1 MMMGNKDC
9 VFCKIVNKEEP
20 SNIIYEDELVCCF
33 LDIDPI
39 NEGHVLIVPKEHYH
53 DIDDL
58 DDETLL
64 RITKLSIKLTKVT
77 KKAFNPDGYT
87 IMQNG
92 GLFTDFGHYHM
103 HIFPRY
109 IDDEFG
115 WTCKS
120 IDNKKSLDV
129 VKEKLKVILQEL

>member
-1 MMMGNKDC
+1 MLKLGLEKC
-9 VFCKIVNKEEP
+9 
-20 SNIIYEDELVCCF
+20 
-33 LDIDPI
+33 
-39 NEGHVLIVPKEHYH
+39 NEGHILIVPKEHYH

-64 RITKLSIKLTKVT
+64 RITKLSIKLTKVI

-92 GLFTDFGHYHM
+92 GIFTDFGHYHM
-103 HIFPRY
+103 HVFPRY

-115 WTCKS
+115 WTCKEF
-120 IDNKKSLDV
+120 DNKNNLDF
-129 VKEKLKVILQEL
+129 VKEKLKVILEEL

>member
-1 MMMGNKDC
+1 MKNDEC
-9 VFCKIVNKEEP
+9 VFCKIVSKEEP
-20 SNIIYEDELVCCF
+20 SNIIYEDEHVCCF

-39 NEGHVLIVPKEHYH
+39 NEGHVLIVPNEHYH

-64 RITKLSIKLTKVT
+64 SITKLSVKLTKAI

-109 IDDEFG
+109 KEDEFG
-115 WTCKS
+115 WTSKS
-120 IDNKKSLDV
+120 NENERRIDV
-129 VKEKLKVILQEL
+129 VKENLKGILREM

>member
-1 MMMGNKDC
+1 MKNKDY
-9 VFCKIVNKEEP
+9 VFCKIVNKEES
-20 SNIIYEDELVCCF
+20 SNIIYE
-33 LDIDPI
+33 
-39 NEGHVLIVPKEHYH
+39 
-53 DIDDL
+53 
-58 DDETLL
+58 DETLL
-64 RITKLSIKLTKVT
+64 RITKVSTEITKVI

-103 HIFPRY
+103 HVFPRY

-120 IDNKKSLDV
+120 IDNKKSLDA
-129 VKEKLKVILQEL
+129 VKENLKVILQEL